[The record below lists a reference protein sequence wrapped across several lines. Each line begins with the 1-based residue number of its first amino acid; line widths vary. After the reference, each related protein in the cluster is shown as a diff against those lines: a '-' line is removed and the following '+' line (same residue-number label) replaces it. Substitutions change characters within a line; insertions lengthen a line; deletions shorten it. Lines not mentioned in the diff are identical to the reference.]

1 MPQANVV
8 MHTRR
13 VTPTTSI
20 IDIQGDISAF
30 AEQELM
36 HAYSEANTPTTRTII
51 LNFSGLEYMNSSG
64 IGLIVTLLIR
74 INRQKQRMLAFDNM
88 SDRVVSGTT
97 DWKMYSVVLDVPDDA
112 KNIFLG
118 VLLTGKG
125 QTWADDLTFEVVDR
139 NIAVTNKGS
148 TDGIDDPDYAKRPK
162 ATIKRPINLGFE
174 EGTVP

>member
-36 HAYSEANTPTTRTII
+36 RAYTEANTPTTRTII
-51 LNFSGLEYMNSSG
+51 LNFTGMEYMNSSG

-74 INRQKQRMLAFDNM
+74 INRQKQRMLAFGLSEHYQHIFELTRLN
-88 SDRVVSGTT
+88 
-97 DWKMYSVVLDVPDDA
+97 DA
-112 KNIFLG
+112 
-118 VLLTGKG
+118 
-125 QTWADDLTFEVVDR
+125 
-139 NIAVTNKGS
+139 
-148 TDGIDDPDYAKRPK
+148 
-162 ATIKRPINLGFE
+162 IKIYDSEAAALSAA
-174 EGTVP
+174 